1 MTVPHDLCARIQNG
15 FRAKLASIAVP
26 ESKMSLS
33 IVKILYEQGFISSV
47 QRGNHIKPDEVF
59 TPTVPTNI
67 ATRRLWLDLKYRDN
81 EPVLKYMQCVSKG
94 SKRIYMNVQE
104 LMDLASGKRAKFVP
118 PLKPGEIAIVST
130 SKGVLEIKDA
140 LESQIPLERG
150 CYNDPQ
156 SLLQVIDSNQ
166 PIRSHWKSLDITW
179 NMKKSSQSLEATILP
194 IPFKYSDL
202 PVPVIPRL

>member
-15 FRAKLASIAVP
+15 FRARLASIAVP
-26 ESKMSLS
+26 ESKMNLS

-67 ATRRLWLDLKYRDN
+67 ATRKLWLDLKYRDN

-140 LESQIPLERG
+140 LESRTGGEVLCR
-150 CYNDPQ
+150 
-156 SLLQVIDSNQ
+156 V
-166 PIRSHWKSLDITW
+166 W
-179 NMKKSSQSLEATILP
+179 
-194 IPFKYSDL
+194 
-202 PVPVIPRL
+202 